1 MFVPTTRR
9 PRTARPAMRR
19 LAPFATAGALLVL
32 PVLSG
37 CTDNTQSSSDG
48 PSADPRALSVSASDT
63 GCAVS
68 GTGAPS
74 GKLTFTVTNSG
85 SKINEFYLLAGDGLR
100 IVGEIENIG
109 PGITRDLVLTAPAGD
124 YFTACKP
131 GMIGDGIRAPF
142 AVADSGE
149 NTSANGDDGELV
161 AVANANY
168 ASYVR
173 DQTDSLLTGTEEFV
187 TAYKAGDD
195 DKARA
200 LYPEVREHWERIEP
214 VAESFGDLDPKT
226 DLREADLEDG
236 QKWTGWHRIE
246 KDLWPARA
254 KGYEALSTSARAT
267 YADDLQRN
275 IKTLYDRTR
284 TLTFTTDQ
292 IANGARGLL
301 DEVATTK
308 VTGEEEYWSRTD
320 LWDFQANVDGARIAY
335 EGLRPILQQR
345 EPELDTQLDTRFSAL
360 QALLDQQKSGDGFK
374 LYDEVSKGDVKKLSD
389 AVNALAEPLSKL
401 TAAVS

>member
-1 MFVPTTRR
+1 VFVPTTRR
-9 PRTARPAMRR
+9 RRAARPAMRR

-131 GMIGDGIRAPF
+131 GMVGDGIRAPF
-142 AVADSGE
+142 AVADSGQD
-149 NTSANGDDGELV
+149 TAGDVNDGELV

-173 DQTDSLLTGTEEFV
+173 DQTDSLVTGTEEFV
-187 TAYKAGDD
+187 AAYKSGDD
-195 DKARA
+195 AKARA

-236 QKWTGWHRIE
+236 QRWTGWHRIE

-267 YADDLQRN
+267 YADDLEKN

-345 EPELDTQLDTRFSAL
+345 DPALDTQLDTRFTAL
-360 QALLDQQKSGDGFK
+360 QTLLDQQKSGEGFK
-374 LYDEVSKGDVKKLSD
+374 LYDDVSKSDVKKLSD
-389 AVNALAEPLSKL
+389 SVNALAEPLSKL